1 LSRIS
6 PNKNGDLTGYSWE
19 YHGIFMGISW
29 DIQPTT
35 CDCDGIEGCNW
46 WQNPTMMGFFNRDT
60 FWGYADGI
68 VGVPTI
74 NDW

>member
-1 LSRIS
+1 MSRIS
-6 PNKNGDLTGYSWE
+6 PHKNKVISWD
-19 YHGIFMGISW
+19 INMGISW

-46 WQNPTMMGFFNRDT
+46 WQNPNCLMGFSRDT

-74 NDW
+74 SDW